1 MNLAYGY
8 DSRMLSGDNGSS
20 LATIPDWQN
29 VTGSQKGIKSKNPEN
44 FFSGFLFML
53 VTDTGIEPVLPP

>member
-1 MNLAYGY
+1 MET
-8 DSRMLSGDNGSS
+8 LS
-20 LATIPDWQN
+20 LVTILDWQN